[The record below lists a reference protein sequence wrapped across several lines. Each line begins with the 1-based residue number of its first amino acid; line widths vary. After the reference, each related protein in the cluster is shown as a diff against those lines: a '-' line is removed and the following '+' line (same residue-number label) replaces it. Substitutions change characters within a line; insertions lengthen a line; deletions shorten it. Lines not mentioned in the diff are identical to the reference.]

1 MTDEAKKAL
10 MAEARAKAAAQ
21 SQAQAPI
28 APAIE
33 QSSKFITAPELS
45 DRSGI
50 DARNLTRGDADSDG
64 YAAAT
69 YDADA
74 VSDTAVPAPVEPV
87 YTPPPPA
94 ALPEPESPVNQ
105 RTHPFWFMA
114 FSLVAESTEP
124 SCHLMLVESPTLYAS
139 TSTEAGADM
148 VMPTRLWRR
157 EAAGAMGRLLVVPVG

>member
-1 MTDEAKKAL
+1 MAMTDEAKKAL

-74 VSDTAVPAPVEPV
+74 PAAVSDTAVPAPVEPV

-94 ALPEPESPVNQ
+94 ALPEPENPENVGTGGGVFGMFQSGG
-105 RTHPFWFMA
+105 
-114 FSLVAESTEP
+114 SEEP
-124 SCHLMLVESPTLYAS
+124 KEKKFGLF
-139 TSTEAGADM
+139 
-148 VMPTRLWRR
+148 
-157 EAAGAMGRLLVVPVG
+157 

>member
-1 MTDEAKKAL
+1 MALTDEAKAAL

-28 APAIE
+28 SPAIE

-64 YAAAT
+64 FAAAT
-69 YDADA
+69 YDSDA

-94 ALPEPESPVNQ
+94 ALPEPENPENVGTGGGVFGMFQSGG
-105 RTHPFWFMA
+105 
-114 FSLVAESTEP
+114 SEEP
-124 SCHLMLVESPTLYAS
+124 KEKKFGLF
-139 TSTEAGADM
+139 
-148 VMPTRLWRR
+148 
-157 EAAGAMGRLLVVPVG
+157 

>member
-1 MTDEAKKAL
+1 MALTDEAKAAL

-28 APAIE
+28 SPAIE

-50 DARNLTRGDADSDG
+50 DARNLTRGDAEADG

-69 YDADA
+69 YDSDA

-94 ALPEPESPVNQ
+94 ALPEPENPENVGTGGGVFGMFQSGG
-105 RTHPFWFMA
+105 
-114 FSLVAESTEP
+114 SEEP
-124 SCHLMLVESPTLYAS
+124 KEKKFGLF
-139 TSTEAGADM
+139 
-148 VMPTRLWRR
+148 
-157 EAAGAMGRLLVVPVG
+157 

>member
-1 MTDEAKKAL
+1 MAMTDEAKKAL
-10 MAEARAKAAAQ
+10 MAEARAT
-21 SQAQAPI
+21 
-28 APAIE
+28 AIE

-74 VSDTAVPAPVEPV
+74 GAVSDTAVPAPVEPV

-94 ALPEPESPVNQ
+94 ALPEPENPENVGTGGGVFGMFQSGG
-105 RTHPFWFMA
+105 
-114 FSLVAESTEP
+114 SEEP
-124 SCHLMLVESPTLYAS
+124 KEKKFGLF
-139 TSTEAGADM
+139 
-148 VMPTRLWRR
+148 
-157 EAAGAMGRLLVVPVG
+157 

>member
-1 MTDEAKKAL
+1 MAMTDEAKKAL

-28 APAIE
+28 APVIE

-74 VSDTAVPAPVEPV
+74 GAVSDTAVPAPVEPV

-94 ALPEPESPVNQ
+94 ALPEPENPENVGTRGGVFGMFQSGG
-105 RTHPFWFMA
+105 
-114 FSLVAESTEP
+114 SEEP
-124 SCHLMLVESPTLYAS
+124 KEKKFGLF
-139 TSTEAGADM
+139 
-148 VMPTRLWRR
+148 
-157 EAAGAMGRLLVVPVG
+157 